1 VIDQV
6 RRCFG
11 HAPRIARGT
20 HATTFAG
27 VGDQK
32 IVLALVAVGAGEAV
46 GEDAAFEIAAEGSL
60 DMGRRCFTVLA
71 AGELQPGFEVGLDD
85 AIPQR
90 PLGTAALVALGCG
103 RGALSGGCHR
113 GGPSWSGDR
122 DRILYISSALG
133 RRSTAAA
140 VGSARTSASA
150 RTCPRRVPARSCGA
164 CCVQP
169 GEERRDHSG
178 RIDAGESRNS
188 GPAEAERLTPVSS
201 PEKRP
206 SQDGRFFSSE
216 RRAID
221 PLRPGLRY
229 HAKQ

>member
-1 VIDQV
+1 MIDQM
-6 RRCFG
+6 RGSFG

-71 AGELQPGFEVGLDD
+71 AGEFQPGFEVGLDD

-122 DRILYISSALG
+122 DRILYISSALW
-133 RRSTAAA
+133 RRSTAAVCRQNRVVSHSSGFLA
-140 VGSARTSASA
+140 PEPRVIPMAAAPPEAALRFRTLDQSAILKTLTGVGNA
-150 RTCPRRVPARSCGA
+150 
-164 CCVQP
+164 
-169 GEERRDHSG
+169 
-178 RIDAGESRNS
+178 N
-188 GPAEAERLTPVSS
+188 
-201 PEKRP
+201 
-206 SQDGRFFSSE
+206 GRFQSGAVRWLS
-216 RRAID
+216 
-221 PLRPGLRY
+221 
-229 HAKQ
+229 KV